1 MVCQLN
7 HQQLGNQIGLV
18 LSEQSGPF
26 AFARNVYSVKEDVNH
41 SFNNM

>member
-7 HQQLGNQIGLV
+7 HQWLGHQIGLV
-18 LSEQSGPF
+18 LSEQSDPF
-26 AFARNVYSVKEDVNH
+26 AFARNVYSIKEEVSH